1 MTGRRRPRDTELP
14 KAPKGSRELPPDWDR
29 GGAPVRERITFT
41 PQRCRE
47 KAKALREQALKTR
60 DPQERQELLA
70 AAREMDGMAADL
82 QR

>member
-1 MTGRRRPRDTELP
+1 MRD
-14 KAPKGSRELPPDWDR
+14 
-29 GGAPVRERITFT
+29 RITFT

-47 KAKALREQALKTR
+47 KAKALREQALKTK